1 MTTFS
6 AREFNQQVSKAR
18 KAALEEPVFI
28 TERGQARHVLLS
40 IEAYQ
45 ALTGQHGRITDL
57 LALDDDIEIDF
68 PAASGLARAAD
79 LD

>member
-6 AREFNQQVSKAR
+6 AREFNQQVGKAR

-28 TERGQARHVLLS
+28 TERGEPRHVLMS

-45 ALTGQHGRITDL
+45 ALTGQNRQITDL
-57 LALDDDIEIDF
+57 LALDDDIDVEF
-68 PAASGLARAAD
+68 PVITGDSRAAEFD
-79 LD
+79 

>member
-28 TERGQARHVLLS
+28 TERGEPRHVLMS
-40 IEAYQ
+40 VEAYQ
-45 ALTGQHGRITDL
+45 ALTGQNRQIADL
-57 LALDDDIEIDF
+57 LALDDDIDVEF
-68 PAASGLARAAD
+68 PVIIGDSRAAEFD
-79 LD
+79 